1 VRRAIAHGVLSPL
14 SAEDSVDVLAVGK
27 AAGPMARACLDHAP
41 VRVDRGLLIAPSF
54 DPPTPPP
61 LEPLEGAH
69 PVPDGRSVL
78 AGRAALDLAA
88 RIDDRGSLV
97 VLLSGGASSLMA
109 VPADGLP
116 LEAKQEVTRGL
127 LAADADIHAVN
138 CVRKHLSAIKGGRLA
153 AACAGRIITLAVS
166 DVVGD
171 DPSVIGSG
179 PTVTDPTTY
188 EDALGVLDACGGRGA
203 FPVDAVAVLE
213 QGAARA
219 RPETPKPGDPS
230 MARSTVHV
238 IGSRADALIA
248 AADAARSL
256 GYLVI
261 VGERAIVGEA
271 RARGTDHAEW
281 LLSVGREHHGAVCVL
296 SAGETTVRVIGG
308 GRGGRNQELTLAAAA
323 RFSRLQRPAVLAS
336 VGTDGVDGPT
346 DAAGAIADSTTIARA
361 RACGL
366 DPLQYLEA
374 NDAWSF
380 FERLDDLVR
389 TGPTHTNVGDVQV
402 ALLAPVDR

>member
-1 VRRAIAHGVLSPL
+1 VSPDG
-14 SAEDSVDVLAVGK
+14 SIHVLAVGK
-27 AAGPMARACLDHAP
+27 AAAPMARACLDDAP
-41 VRVDRGLLIAPSF
+41 VRAVRGLLIAPSF
-54 DPPTPPP
+54 EQPAPPP

-78 AGRAALDLAA
+78 AGQSALDLAT
-88 RIDDRGSLV
+88 RIDGRGNLI
-97 VLLSGGASSLMA
+97 VLLSGGASSLMS
-109 VPADGLP
+109 VPTDGLS
-116 LEAKQEVTRGL
+116 LEAKQEVTRRL
-127 LAADADIHAVN
+127 LAVDADIHAVN

-153 AACAGRIITLAVS
+153 AACAGRAITLAVS

-179 PTVTDPTTY
+179 PTVADPTTY
-188 EDALGVLDACGGRGA
+188 EEALSVLDACGGRGV
-203 FPVDAVAVLE
+203 FPVGAVAVLE
-213 QGAARA
+213 QGAAGV
-219 RPETPKPGDPS
+219 RPETPKPGDSS

-238 IGSRADALIA
+238 IGSRADALAA
-248 AADAARSL
+248 AADAARRL
-256 GYLVI
+256 GYRVI
-261 VGERAIVGEA
+261 TVKRAIVGEA
-271 RARGTDHAEW
+271 RTRGADHAEW
-281 LLSVGREHHGAVCVL
+281 LLSIGGEHHGAVCVL
-296 SAGETTVRVIGG
+296 SAGETTVRVIGA

-323 RFSRLQRPAVLAS
+323 GLSRLQRPAVLAS

-346 DAAGAIADSTTIARA
+346 DAAGAVADSSTIARA

-366 DPLQYLEA
+366 EPMQYLEA

-380 FERLDDLVR
+380 FDRLDDLVR

>member
-1 VRRAIAHGVLSPL
+1 
-14 SAEDSVDVLAVGK
+14 
-27 AAGPMARACLDHAP
+27 
-41 VRVDRGLLIAPSF
+41 
-54 DPPTPPP
+54 
-61 LEPLEGAH
+61 
-69 PVPDGRSVL
+69 
-78 AGRAALDLAA
+78 
-88 RIDDRGSLV
+88 
-97 VLLSGGASSLMA
+97 
-109 VPADGLP
+109 
-116 LEAKQEVTRGL
+116 
-127 LAADADIHAVN
+127 
-138 CVRKHLSAIKGGRLA
+138 
-153 AACAGRIITLAVS
+153 
-166 DVVGD
+166 
-171 DPSVIGSG
+171 
-179 PTVTDPTTY
+179 
-188 EDALGVLDACGGRGA
+188 
-203 FPVDAVAVLE
+203 
-213 QGAARA
+213 
-219 RPETPKPGDPS
+219 

>member
-1 VRRAIAHGVLSPL
+1 VSPDG
-14 SAEDSVDVLAVGK
+14 SIHVLAVGK
-27 AAGPMARACLDHAP
+27 AAAPMARACLDDAP
-41 VRVDRGLLIAPSF
+41 VRAVRGLLIAPSF
-54 DPPTPPP
+54 EQPAPPP

-78 AGRAALDLAA
+78 AGQSALDLAT
-88 RIDDRGSLV
+88 RIDGRGNLI

-109 VPADGLP
+109 VPTDGLS
-116 LEAKQEVTRGL
+116 LEAKQEVTRRL
-127 LAADADIHAVN
+127 LAVDADIHAVN

-153 AACAGRIITLAVS
+153 AACAGRAITLAVS

-179 PTVTDPTTY
+179 PTVADPTTY
-188 EDALGVLDACGGRGA
+188 EEALSVLDACGGRGV
-203 FPVDAVAVLE
+203 FPVGAVAVLE
-213 QGAARA
+213 QGAAGV
-219 RPETPKPGDPS
+219 RPETPKPGDSS

-238 IGSRADALIA
+238 IGSRADALAA
-248 AADAARSL
+248 AADAARRL
-256 GYLVI
+256 GYRVI
-261 VGERAIVGEA
+261 TVKRAIVGEA
-271 RARGTDHAEW
+271 RTRGADHAEW
-281 LLSVGREHHGAVCVL
+281 LLSIGGEHHGAVCVL
-296 SAGETTVRVIGG
+296 SAGETTVRVIGA

-323 RFSRLQRPAVLAS
+323 GLSRLQRPAVLAS

-346 DAAGAIADSTTIARA
+346 DAAGAVADSSTIARA

-366 DPLQYLEA
+366 EPMQYLEA

-380 FERLDDLVR
+380 FDRLDDLVR